1 MGSDMMD
8 VEQLA
13 AYLRRDAREVGKLAS
28 RGRLPGHKVGGEWR
42 FARAEINHW
51 LESQIHGYT
60 DEELTALESGHGR
73 DGEEPLIANLLSPAC
88 VAVPLAAST
97 KASVLK
103 ELVKA
108 AEQSWEVYDPDAILE
123 AVRVREEIVST
134 ALPTG
139 VAFPHPRRPLAAAL
153 GESVLAFGR
162 TASGVPFGD
171 PNGGLTDCF
180 FLIACRDDQ
189 THLRVLARL
198 TRLLLR
204 EGFLDEVR
212 AAETADEAYK
222 VIAAAERELLD
233 S

>member
-73 DGEEPLIANLLSPAC
+73 DGEEPLIANLLAPAC
-88 VAVPLAAST
+88 VAVPLAATT

-103 ELVKA
+103 ELVKL
-108 AEQSWEVYDPDAILE
+108 AEESWEVYDPDAILE
-123 AVRVREEIVST
+123 AVRLREEMVST
-134 ALPTG
+134 ALPSG

-153 GESVLAFGR
+153 GESVIAFGR

-180 FLIACRDDQ
+180 FLIVCRDDQ

-204 EGFLDEVR
+204 EGFLDELC
-212 AAETADEAYK
+212 AAETAAEAYETI
-222 VIAAAERELLD
+222 VAAERELLN
-233 S
+233 

>member
-1 MGSDMMD
+1 M
-8 VEQLA
+8 A
-13 AYLRRDAREVGKLAS
+13 LRG
-28 RGRLPGHKVGGEWR
+28 
-42 FARAEINHW
+42 AEINHW

-73 DGEEPLIANLLSPAC
+73 DGEEPLIANLLAPAC

-103 ELVKA
+103 ELVKL
-108 AEQSWEVYDPDAILE
+108 AEESWEVYDPDAILE
-123 AVRVREEIVST
+123 AVRLREEMVST
-134 ALPTG
+134 ALPSG
-139 VAFPHPRRPLAAAL
+139 VAFPHPRRPLSAAL
-153 GESVLAFGR
+153 GESVIAFGR

-204 EGFLDEVR
+204 EGFLDGLR

-222 VIAAAERELLD
+222 VIVAAERELLN

>member
-8 VEQLA
+8 VDQLA

-42 FARAEINHW
+42 FARAEINRW
-51 LESQIHGYT
+51 LETQLPGYT
-60 DEELTALESGHGR
+60 DEQLTALESGR
-73 DGEEPLIANLLSPAC
+73 GEVQEPLLANLLSPAC

-103 ELVKA
+103 ELVKL
-108 AEQSWEVYDPDAILE
+108 AEESWEIYDPEAILE
-123 AVRVREEIVST
+123 AVRAREELVST
-134 ALPTG
+134 ALPIG
-139 VAFPHPRRPLAAAL
+139 VAFPHPRRPLASAL

-162 TASGVPFGD
+162 TASGVPYGD

-180 FLIACRDDQ
+180 FLICCRDDQ

-204 EGFLDEVR
+204 DGFLTQLR
-212 AAETADEAYK
+212 AAEIPTDAYE
-222 VIAAAERELLD
+222 VITAAERELLN

>member
-8 VEQLA
+8 VDQLA
-13 AYLRRDAREVGKLAS
+13 AYLRRDAREVGKLSS

-42 FARAEINHW
+42 FARAEINRW
-51 LESQIHGYT
+51 LETQLPGYT
-60 DEELTALESGHGR
+60 DEQLTSLESGR
-73 DGEEPLIANLLSPAC
+73 GEVQEPLLANLLSPAC

-103 ELVKA
+103 ELVKL
-108 AEQSWEVYDPDAILE
+108 AEESWEIYDPEAILE
-123 AVRVREEIVST
+123 AVRAREELVST
-134 ALPTG
+134 ALPIG
-139 VAFPHPRRPLAAAL
+139 VAFPHPRRPLASAL

-162 TASGVPFGD
+162 TASGVPYGD

-180 FLIACRDDQ
+180 FLICCRDDQ

-204 EGFLDEVR
+204 DGFLTQLR
-212 AAETADEAYK
+212 AAEIPTDAYE
-222 VIAAAERELLD
+222 VITAAERELLN